1 MCKRLTLKTPYF
13 GFHMTVD
20 DSAPSINFC
29 ILGDQKI
36 ALEFGKA
43 GTSSDIT
50 IHDKKARDAVRTW
63 VVANGFPE
71 KIPPLFQTILMSE
84 YVIFYVDSLDKF
96 TGEQIIALDILG
108 KKDGILC
115 HAYEVDST
123 RLHMMLKG
131 TVVENY
137 KHVEIPNLADEVN
150 AMPPV
155 SDADA
160 GEQLEV
166 VIDHSFDVKG
176 VGTVILGKVTRG
188 SIKQYDTLV
197 HYPTLSEVL
206 VKSIQMHDDPVNV
219 ASYPARVGL
228 ALKGVKPDDIQRGDI
243 LSLAQN
249 DSLVV
254 SSHVRLEYVP
264 NNFYKGG
271 LSENQGCIVS
281 IGLQARAS
289 IISQIT
295 TSSSSGDDDDT
306 SNIATIDLKFAKP
319 IAYHIGDTA
328 VLLRPEATPV
338 RIVGSGC
345 IIQSV

>member
-1 MCKRLTLKTPYF
+1 MSVR
-13 GFHMTVD
+13 
-20 DSAPSINFC
+20 DSAHSINFC
-29 ILGDQKI
+29 VLGNQKL

-50 IHDKKARDAVRTW
+50 IYDKKARDAVRTW
-63 VVANGFPE
+63 VVASGFPE

-84 YVIFYVDSLDKF
+84 YVIFYVDLLDKF

-123 RLHMMLKG
+123 KLDMMIKG

-137 KHVEIPNLADEVN
+137 TRVEIPNLIDAVN
-150 AMPPV
+150 AMPPIA
-155 SDADA
+155 SDVNTSTSPS
-160 GEQLEV
+160 EI

-176 VGTVILGKVTRG
+176 VGTVILGRVTRG
-188 SIKQYDTLV
+188 SIKQYDTLL
-197 HYPTLSEVL
+197 HYPILSEVL
-206 VKSIQMHDDPVNV
+206 VKSIQMHDDPVSL

-254 SSHVRLEYVP
+254 SSHIRLEYVP
-264 NNFYKGG
+264 NRFYKGG
-271 LSENQGCIVS
+271 LSENQGCIIS
-281 IGLQARAS
+281 IGLLARAS
-289 IISQIT
+289 IISQIV
-295 TSSSSGDDDDT
+295 TSSDDDDEIT
-306 SNIATIDLKFAKP
+306 TIDLKFTKP
-319 IAYHIGDTA
+319 IVCHIGDTA

-338 RIVGSGC
+338 RIVGSGR
-345 IIQSV
+345 IVESV